1 MLDGTTTSDGG
12 DGGWR
17 SEEEEMIDV
26 PGLGLMRR
34 HRVLDSWCLGRPFW
48 GGFAE
53 ADGRDGG
60 WRWLG

>member
-1 MLDGTTTSDGG
+1 M
-12 DGGWR
+12 
-17 SEEEEMIDV
+17 EEMIDV

-60 WRWLG
+60 GWRLG